1 MKMRSDTRIH
11 PETGAVL
18 RRDVRPM
25 TLKYEGRQT
34 VIDLPGWYPD
44 DHGRNDDAILEGQDA
59 QILDRAFNRLKAEAD
74 GLPTPDD
81 IKRIRK
87 RVKLSQRR
95 AGEILGGG
103 PRSFQKYESGE
114 VVVSRPMA
122 NLLLLLDRDPSLL
135 KELIRERAA

>member
-1 MKMRSDTRIH
+1 VAETMIH
-11 PETGAVL
+11 PETGKVL
-18 RRDVRPM
+18 RRGVRRE
-25 TLKYEGRQT
+25 TIRYRGLER
-34 VIDLPGWYPD
+34 VIEQPGWWPD
-44 DHGRNDDAILEGQDA
+44 DGSDGVLVGPDLRVSDEAFREL
-59 QILDRAFNRLKAEAD
+59 RAEVA
-74 GLPTPDD
+74 GLPSPAE
-81 IKRIRK
+81 IRRIRT
-87 RVKLSQRR
+87 RLRLSQRR